1 MKILTKTVSVCQETN
16 VQVHLRCL
24 PDEIW
29 AWLSPAVGASR
40 LSTTAYLQTAHAR
53 PRRNCSN
60 IPRSSNSLGLH
71 RARAQLELHFLL
83 VRKYEAH
90 WPLTHWP
97 RFSKQNSLTLTILEN
112 LFIQWS
118 FVMFSSVQYF
128 DPLRGLKYK
137 YPERSAEVWGA
148 MTGVCS
154 WRQDQPGRQVKE
166 GAQHITHCYVL
177 PSPHVTWTSHTQHR
191 PTGALCPVTYILWH
205 FHKGIHFSWNFWSFC
220 GDRASVKFLRF
231 NIDV

>member
-40 LSTTAYLQTAHAR
+40 LSTAAYLQTAHAR

-60 IPRSSNSLGLH
+60 IPWSSNSLGLH

-118 FVMFSSVQYF
+118 FVMFSSVRYF

-148 MTGVCS
+148 MTGDCS
-154 WRQDQPGRQVKE
+154 WRQDQPGRPSE
-166 GAQHITHCYVL
+166 GR
-177 PSPHVTWTSHTQHR
+177 R
-191 PTGALCPVTYILWH
+191 PTHHTLLRPAFTSCNMDQPHTAQTH
-205 FHKGIHFSWNFWSFC
+205 WSSLSCHLYFMAFPQ
-220 GDRASVKFLRF
+220 RHPF
-231 NIDV
+231 